1 MREERKTKNERRK
14 KKLFRSLSTQK
25 KNSQADFRDK
35 VVVDVGAGSGILSL
49 FAAQAGAE
57 RVYAVEA
64 SEMAEHAERLC
75 AANASSGGDRVT
87 VVRSRVESAPLP
99 RHCAD
104 VLVSEPMGTLLLN
117 ERMLESYV
125 FARDTLLKPG
135 GRMFPVSEFLAFFL
149 KARSRVTKRR
159 SNPDLFNFSNLSKT
173 LQALGRIHV
182 AAFSDPQLHAEMA
195 SKASFGAAG
204 LLRRRPLEPRGA
216 RGLGLLQAGRRR
228 RRRPGMPRERR
239 RDARRRL
246 RERDSR
252 GADPRGG
259 PAEAGDGDCGRM
271 RGARGRGVV

>member
-1 MREERKTKNERRK
+1 MFRFLRGKRTKRQKTNSHSQ
-14 KKLFRSLSTQK
+14 LQK
-25 KNSQADFRDK
+25 KTSPQADFRGK

-135 GRMFPVSEFLAFFL
+135 GRMFPVRSFSFFL
-149 KARSRVTKRR
+149 FLEKKAKRNC
-159 SNPDLFNFSNLSKT
+159 S
-173 LQALGRIHV
+173 
-182 AAFSDPQLHAEMA
+182 
-195 SKASFGAAG
+195 
-204 LLRRRPLEPRGA
+204 
-216 RGLGLLQAGRRR
+216 
-228 RRRPGMPRERR
+228 
-239 RDARRRL
+239 
-246 RERDSR
+246 
-252 GADPRGG
+252 
-259 PAEAGDGDCGRM
+259 
-271 RGARGRGVV
+271 